1 MKYKSFN
8 YVLLCLFLFLS
19 VNMLKAQTTDVD
31 ITMTD
36 GAIYS
41 YTVYSNGKL
50 YFASD
55 QLIIHESF
63 LQTATHPLS
72 SVRKIIFDGDAESG
86 ISYLDNDNQGIVYPN
101 PTSGYITMEGFSAPV
116 HITLFAIDGRI
127 LLNKQLLDNEKIDMQ
142 NYPSGLYL
150 LKVNDK
156 IFKINKL

>member
-1 MKYKSFN
+1 MKHKSFN

-50 YFASD
+50 YFAFD
-55 QLIIHESF
+55 QLVIHESF

-72 SVRKIIFDGDAESG
+72 SIRKIIFDGNVESG
-86 ISYLDNDNQGIVYPN
+86 ISYLVNENQGIVYPN
-101 PTSGYITMEGFSAPV
+101 PTSGYITLEGFSAPV
-116 HITLFAIDGRI
+116 NITLFTIDGRM
-127 LLNKQLLDNEKIDMQ
+127 LLSKQILDNEKIDIQ
-142 NYPSGLYL
+142 NFPSGLYL
-150 LKVNDK
+150 LKINDK

>member
-8 YVLLCLFLFLS
+8 YVLICLFFLLS
-19 VNMLKAQTTDVD
+19 VPLLKAQTTDVH

-36 GAIYS
+36 GTVYS
-41 YTVYSNGKL
+41 YTVYNNGKL
-50 YFASD
+50 YFESD

-86 ISYLDNDNQGIVYPN
+86 ISYLNNEEQGIIYPN
-101 PTSGYITMEGFSAPV
+101 PTSGYITLEGFSVPV
-116 HITLFAIDGRI
+116 HVTIFAIDGRM
-127 LLNKQLLDNEKIDMQ
+127 LLSKHILDNEKIDIQ
-142 NYPSGLYL
+142 NFPSGLYL
-150 LKVNDK
+150 LKINDK